1 MHIHHHCSQIFH
13 FFNEFLGINN
23 HQMYIQR
30 FFRQLGYIFQYR
42 KTKRNIRYKH
52 TIHYINMQPVGITTI
67 YLFYICLQIS
77 KIGRQQRRGYQRSI
91 HGSLFLFFLYRTK
104 ITIFYIRTVKK
115 FILFRQSKPHTHC
128 ILKLKGCSLR
138 IVFTL
143 LPSSK

>member
-1 MHIHHHCSQIFH
+1 MYNKFLTTKTGIHTHQQHHIHVTDNIDQHSHRSRRIQCDSRFHSGILYLLHHSMQVYTGFIMHIHHHCSQIFH

-67 YLFYICLQIS
+67 YLFYVCL
-77 KIGRQQRRGYQRSI
+77 
-91 HGSLFLFFLYRTK
+91 
-104 ITIFYIRTVKK
+104 
-115 FILFRQSKPHTHC
+115 
-128 ILKLKGCSLR
+128 
-138 IVFTL
+138 
-143 LPSSK
+143 